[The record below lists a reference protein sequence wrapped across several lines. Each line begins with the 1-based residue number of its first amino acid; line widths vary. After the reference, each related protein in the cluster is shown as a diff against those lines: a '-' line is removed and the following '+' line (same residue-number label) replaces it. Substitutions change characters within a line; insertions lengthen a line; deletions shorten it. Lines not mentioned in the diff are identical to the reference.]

1 MPISA
6 ELEQAAES
14 GQPDAQFEVAIELLS
29 ARPPPPE
36 DVRRGVALLEA
47 AAVGGHAGA
56 AERAALLDALGVV
69 RPASWD
75 RCLDQLQ
82 TAAELGSVTAQCQL
96 LLLADNSSDPSPPAE
111 CKPGFWSDVRSSVV
125 IEKRLAAGERI
136 VLCENPRIRLIKG
149 FATPA
154 ECRWLMSIAQ
164 RRLRRAT
171 VFDRTTGEQILDP
184 VRDNSTV
191 SLQLMQ
197 MDVVTEVIRN
207 RIAAATRL
215 PVPLYEE
222 TQILQYAVG
231 QRFKAHHDFLDPAN
245 PAYREELERFGQRI
259 ATFLLY
265 LNDGYE
271 GGHTSFPKIGLNY
284 AGETG
289 AALFFANVDRDAK
302 PDLTTLHAG
311 LPPLSGEKWVLS
323 QWIRD
328 RSPAL

>member
-6 ELEQAAES
+6 ELERAAES
-14 GQPDAQFEVAIELLS
+14 GEPEAQFELAVELLS
-29 ARPPPPE
+29 ATPPPPD
-36 DVRRGVALLEA
+36 DVRRGVELLEA
-47 AAVGGHAGA
+47 AAAGGHAGA
-56 AERAALLDALGVV
+56 AERAALLDAMGVV

-82 TAAELGSVTAQCQL
+82 AAAELGSVTAQCQL
-96 LLLADNSSDPSPPAE
+96 LLLADSSSEPVPPTDPEPIFWAE
-111 CKPGFWSDVRSSVV
+111 VRRRVM
-125 IEKRLAAGERI
+125 IEQRLAAGERI
-136 VLCENPRIRLIKG
+136 VVSEDPRIRLIKG

-154 ECRWLMSIAQ
+154 ECGWLMAIARQ
-164 RRLRRAT
+164 RLRRAT
-171 VFDRTTGEQILDP
+171 VFDRATGEQILDP
-184 VRDNSTV
+184 VRDNSSV

-215 PVPLYEE
+215 PVPLFEE

-245 PAYREELERFGQRI
+245 PAYHDEIQRFGQRI

-271 GGHTSFPKIGLNY
+271 GGQTSFPKIKLSY

-289 AALFFANVDRDAK
+289 AALFFANVDRAGK
-302 PDLTTLHAG
+302 PDEATLHAG